1 MPVSLTGTIR
11 GDPRGESERGES
23 IMSSSTG
30 NEISR
35 AGMDNATFT
44 AALDGAKRG
53 DGPAY
58 RHLYR
63 WLASDLVRYAA
74 IRGAQN
80 PKAVADET
88 LLRAF
93 QQIDRFNGDAQA
105 FRAWVFAVGRN
116 LILDA
121 LRNQGAHVKI
131 DGATT
136 GVDGHGV
143 DRLRR
148 ALGPLSHDQCDVL
161 LLRTLGQ
168 LNVQQVAVALD
179 KPVTAV
185 KVLQRRA
192 LNRLQAQILTE
203 VPA

>member
-1 MPVSLTGTIR
+1 
-11 GDPRGESERGES
+11 
-23 IMSSSTG
+23 MSSSTG

-63 WLASDLVRYAA
+63 WLATDLVRYAA
-74 IRGAQN
+74 IRGTQD
-80 PKAVADET
+80 PKSVADET

-121 LRNQGAHVKI
+121 LRAQGAHVKI
-131 DGATT
+131 DESGS
-136 GVDGHGV
+136 GVDVAGL
-143 DRLRR
+143 DQLRR
-148 ALGPLSHDQCDVL
+148 AFGPLSHDQRDVVL
-161 LLRTLGQ
+161 LRILGR
-168 LNVQQVAVALD
+168 LSLQQVAVALD

-185 KVLQRRA
+185 KALQRRA
-192 LNRLQAQILTE
+192 LSRLQAQILAE